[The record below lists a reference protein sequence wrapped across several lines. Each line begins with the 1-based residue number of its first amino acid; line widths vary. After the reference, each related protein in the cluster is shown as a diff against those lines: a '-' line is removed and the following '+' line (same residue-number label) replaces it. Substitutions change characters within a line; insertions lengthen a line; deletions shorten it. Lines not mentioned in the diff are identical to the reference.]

1 MTAAIMPLELD
12 RDSCEDCH
20 AAKARADHPIYRA
33 QCRGCAVRS
42 LACGPVFFQ
51 SGLDGSLSAPYRKA
65 LCGIFGDA
73 WRQGHDLVKAEH
85 ARIKAARQ
93 QGGASR

>member
-1 MTAAIMPLELD
+1 MTAAILPLEID
-12 RDSCEDCH
+12 RDSCDYCKVAQE
-20 AAKARADHPIYRA
+20 RADYPLYRA

-42 LACGPVFFQ
+42 LACGPMFFQ

-85 ARIKAARQ
+85 ARVKAARQ
-93 QGGASR
+93 QEVAS